1 MELKYNKKGEFVMTT
16 NNYYNCATCDAA
28 VSSAKSYAYATD
40 TCVTFSAPLAPTTC
54 LKIADVEKDNKRTI
68 AFNVA
73 GIKIKGDKIFENKT
87 KKTSLHFYGEA
98 DVLGKKLYFN
108 ETINVNTDIY
118 NKYDWHVSNGILYV
132 VLFEKINKEPEF
144 NRVEKPKKVV
154 KEEEK

>member
-1 MELKYNKKGEFVMTT
+1 MTT
-16 NNYYNCATCDAA
+16 NNYYDVTCNTTA
-28 VSSAKSYAYATD
+28 VSSARSYAAD
-40 TCVTFSAPLAPTTC
+40 TCVAFGASLVPTTC

-98 DVLGKKLYFN
+98 DVLGKKLNFD

-118 NKYDWHVSNGILYV
+118 NKYDWYVSNGILYV